1 MKKLS
6 LLEGAKDHL
15 HEQIITQI
23 PGIDEWLTTEQAA
36 RYLGV
41 SAASLRNMTSNGQ
54 IPYYKLG
61 KRNRYRLPELR
72 ELLLLTRKGEA
83 YGI

>member
-1 MKKLS
+1 MLNANLAEKPVHSSTSES
-6 LLEGAKDHL
+6 L
-15 HEQIITQI
+15 
-23 PGIDEWLTTEQAA
+23 DEWLTTDQAA

-41 SAASLRNMTSNGQ
+41 SPAVLRNMTSNGQ